1 MDRKMI
7 TQREDRNVADRNDNA
22 GRSTADDDN
31 EVGRTSAAVVHQTIS
46 YDADDEKSFVSNVGS
61 VQQRNRDAA
70 KVKKSRG
77 TP

>member
-22 GRSTADDDN
+22 TADDDN
-31 EVGRTSAAVVHQTIS
+31 EVRRTSAAVVHQTIS
-46 YDADDEKSFVSNVGS
+46 YDADDEKSFVSNVVGS
-61 VQQRNRDAA
+61 VQQRKRDAA